1 MRIVNENPDADLAR
15 ERATRQV
22 DWTLRDLTANL
33 MRVTRGAGK
42 PYEIGR
48 QAQDF
53 IAALIDYR
61 DAVGHFPPSAELASL
76 LTVERDP
83 EVMARMNDDN
93 LAQIYAEQEIIRGS
107 LQIVASRLVGQSKQE
122 TAGSHEMLGG
132 VNSLIAARAERQ
144 KKWAT
149 AKPVAQRKTN
159 QAVLKS
165 PRNKVR
171 KPEA

>member
-1 MRIVNENPDADLAR
+1 MRIVSENSDADLAR
-15 ERATRQV
+15 ERAIRQV
-22 DWTLRDLTANL
+22 DWALRDLTANL

-53 IAALIDYR
+53 ITALIEYR
-61 DAVGHFPPSAELASL
+61 DTVGHFPPSDELASL
-76 LTVERDP
+76 LTIERDP

-107 LQIVASRLVGQSKQE
+107 LQIVASRLVGQSTQE
-122 TAGSHEMLGG
+122 TAGSDEMLGG
-132 VNSLIAARAERQ
+132 VNSLIVARAERQ

-149 AKPVAQRKTN
+149 AKPVAERRAK

-165 PRNKVR
+165 PRNTAR
-171 KPEA
+171 KPES